1 MVRLFILYAILI
13 FAKKAPKLISDLL
26 NLNKDGESV
35 GLKGLNIK
43 NKMGEAA
50 LVGDKVKKGM
60 MGIEGGIKKTAGIG
74 RELARRKLK
83 AALNPVKGKVKG
95 VFGAMKGGFLGKDGE
110 KGGFKAAMRAG
121 HEKAKKTLWDPEA
134 RKENAKEVGKQLKAN
149 TGKDLK
155 QIAGGFITGFD
166 QYKDKENTKGSY
178 VKGRKIANPNYQ
190 TVGERISGA
199 YSSGVDRVRKWAGLD
214 DDKEMSNRQDRTI
227 LGMNNEG
234 DAGKQ
239 KIKIDKEFADEFP
252 TVVKLDKD
260 GNYQIDAA
268 GLDKF
273 VKGEG
278 EARDRSNYQDWSRE
292 KQLTFDKYTQGQVN
306 QDLNMYRQCLEQM
319 SQLTQSLANAQQY
332 NLEYDKQ
339 AQKERDRISSENK
352 GLSAAEVE
360 SAVAN
365 AMKRLNPKID
375 TSELERQQSALI
387 ETMNSIASSGYEYN
401 GAQIDIT
408 NIDNALNKSNE
419 DYSKTCTEL
428 KDLKTPKSDKDSGK

>member
-74 RELARRKLK
+74 RELARKRLK
-83 AALNPVKGKVKG
+83 AAFNPVKGKVKG
-95 VFGAMKGGFLGKDGE
+95 VFGAMKGGFFGKDGG
-110 KGGFKAAMRAG
+110 KGGFKAAMLAG

-134 RKENAKEVGKQLKAN
+134 RKENAKEIGKQLKTNAGN
-149 TGKDLK
+149 DLK
-155 QIAGGFITGFD
+155 QITGGLITGFD
-166 QYKDKENTKGSY
+166 EYKDKENTKGSY
-178 VKGRKIANPNYQ
+178 VKGRKIGNPNYL
-190 TVGERISGA
+190 TVEERISGA
-199 YSSGVDRVRKWAGLD
+199 YSTGVGKVRKWANLD
-214 DDKEMSNRQDRTI
+214 NEKELSNRQDRTI

-239 KIKIDKEFADEFP
+239 KIKIDKEFAKAFP
-252 TVVKLDKD
+252 SVVKLDEN
-260 GNYQIDAA
+260 GNYQINAA

-273 VKGEG
+273 IKDEKGE
-278 EARDRSNYQDWSRE
+278 YQSWSRE

-306 QDLNMYRQCLEQM
+306 QDLNMYKQCLEQM
-319 SQLTQSLANAQQY
+319 TQLTQSLANAQQY
-332 NLEYDKQ
+332 NLNYDQQ
-339 AQKERDRISSENK
+339 AQKEREKISSENK
-352 GLSAAEVE
+352 GISAEE
-360 SAVAN
+360 LETAVSK
-365 AMKRLNPKID
+365 AMSKVNPKID
-375 TSELERQQSALI
+375 TSGLEKQQSLLI

-401 GAQIDIT
+401 GTPVDIT